1 MLRTLFRFAPR
12 ALVVLVASLFSSA
25 CFQYQARQQ
34 FAQTYGGSVPLTLAN
49 DTATPACY
57 VRIAP
62 AQEGSW
68 GDDWL
73 GPTEIVNPGM
83 ARTFFVAPGSNWNIQ
98 VESCAHGV
106 LGVAHALVLT
116 TGSRLMLSQL
126 AVVRGAFAPWTG
138 AAVAAPPTTTTVNAT
153 ASITLGGNGT
163 TGDDVVTLH
172 DGTLLRGR
180 VAELHPNESVTLVLL
195 TGQPREVRWS
205 DVATVAGPSFP
216 QRAQ

>member
-12 ALVVLVASLFSSA
+12 ALVVVVASLFSSA
-25 CFQYQARQQ
+25 CFQYQPHQQ
-34 FAQTYGGSVPLTLAN
+34 FAQTYAGSVPLTLAN

-62 AQEGSW
+62 AQESSW

-83 ARTFFVAPGSNWNIQ
+83 SRTFFVTPGANWNVQ
-98 VESCAHGV
+98 VEACGHQV
-106 LGVAHALVLT
+106 LGVAHALALT
-116 TGSRLMLSQL
+116 TGSRLMMSQL
-126 AVVRGAFAPWTG
+126 GVARGAYAPWTG
-138 AAVAAPPTTTTVNAT
+138 AAMPVAPTNTTVNAT
-153 ASITLGGNGT
+153 ASITRGGIGAA
-163 TGDDVVTLH
+163 GDDVVTLH

-180 VAELHPNESVTLVLL
+180 VAELHPNESVTLMLL
-195 TGQPREVRWS
+195 TGQPRQVRWG